1 MEKRKF
7 IIAMQV
13 LQEVSVTFPGT
24 ENFIDEKLEQ
34 QCSKENI
41 YDEEKI
47 HFTFLCLYIGN
58 ENLS

>member
-24 ENFIDEKLEQ
+24 ENFIDEKLE
-34 QCSKENI
+34 
-41 YDEEKI
+41 
-47 HFTFLCLYIGN
+47 
-58 ENLS
+58 